1 MLPRKGIIIPLIT
14 VFLSLLNLYKN
25 WHDGGS
31 ESFFV
36 SILGLISVG
45 LYVLR
50 VHYNRIAFYLW
61 ATSQLFIVRQQILP
75 ATNGVLTSNVLDL
88 SQGFKLALF
97 VPITLGG
104 THYEAGLNFFA
115 LFLIMLNRFLP
126 PGELNGLELS
136 FSSYRH
142 DNTLGV
148 IFPVKGKVVRTV
160 SLSGEDD
167 WLLIQL
173 HKAFEHQTMK
183 IEYVLVKRNDKKSII
198 PGKSNQLVFF
208 KMVPDVTKIKEGHN
222 NKADF
227 PLEVWAL
234 CK

>member
-1 MLPRKGIIIPLIT
+1 MLPGKGIIIPLIT
-14 VFLSLLNLYKN
+14 FFLSLLNLYKN
-25 WHDGGS
+25 WHGGGTD
-31 ESFFV
+31 SFFV
-36 SILGLISVG
+36 SILGLIVVA

-50 VHYNRIAFYLW
+50 VNYNRIAFYLW
-61 ATSQLFIVRQQILP
+61 ATSQLIIVRQQIP
-75 ATNGVLTSNVLDL
+75 QGASGVLTADVLDL

-97 VPITLGG
+97 LPVTISG
-104 THYEAGLNFFA
+104 TQYEAGLNFFA
-115 LFLIMLNRFLP
+115 LFLVMLNRLLP
-126 PGELNGLELS
+126 NNHLSGLELS

-142 DNTLGV
+142 DNSLGV

-160 SLSGEDD
+160 TLSGEDD

-173 HKAFEHQTMK
+173 NNAFQHEAMN

-208 KMVPDVTKIKEGHN
+208 KLVPDVNMICEGHN
-222 NKADF
+222 DKTDF
-227 PLEVWAL
+227 PHEVWAL